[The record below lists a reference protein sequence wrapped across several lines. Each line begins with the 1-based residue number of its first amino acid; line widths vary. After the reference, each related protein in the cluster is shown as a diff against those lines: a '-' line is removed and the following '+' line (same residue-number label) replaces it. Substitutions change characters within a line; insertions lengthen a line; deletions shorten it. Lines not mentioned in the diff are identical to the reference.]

1 MSVEYKIYINDIPL
15 IKADCISDKTSSI
28 EGATS
33 TTITYQ
39 KPSGTTGSW
48 PATVVDGRYLQY
60 QTVAGDIDEAGT
72 WKFQA
77 YLTLGG
83 WIGHGETATQT
94 IYALFE

>member
-15 IKADCISDKTSSI
+15 IKVDCISDKTPSI

-33 TTITYQ
+33 TQINYK
-39 KPSGTTGSW
+39 KPSGATGYW
-48 PATVVDGRYLQY
+48 TATVVDGRYLQY
-60 QTVAGDIDEAGT
+60 QVQTNDLDESGT